1 MEELR
6 NRIDVKL
13 VMSKKPNYL
22 AFTFKQSY
30 MSYKIF
36 DIDLVVIRKSKVA
49 VTLNNPAYIGMC
61 ILGLSKVLIYEFHY
75 DYIKNKYCNKS
86 RLLFTDTDNLM
97 YEIKTEDVYEDFSN
111 DKQMF
116 DFSNYST
123 KLKYY
128 DDSNKL
134 VVGKMKD
141 KTAGKEFV
149 ILKPKMYSYF
159 VDDNNNHKKDKLR
172 KQNYCFDNRS

>member
-1 MEELR
+1 
-6 NRIDVKL
+6 
-13 VMSKKPNYL
+13 
-22 AFTFKQSY
+22 

-36 DIDLVVIRKSKVA
+36 EIDLVVIRKSKGA
-49 VTLNNPAYIGMC
+49 VMLNNPAYIGMC
-61 ILGLSKVLIYEFHY
+61 ILGLSKVLIYEFYY

-128 DDSNKL
+128 DDSN
-134 VVGKMKD
+134 
-141 KTAGKEFV
+141 
-149 ILKPKMYSYF
+149 
-159 VDDNNNHKKDKLR
+159 
-172 KQNYCFDNRS
+172 